1 MANNREGEGFIQER
15 LDRFFGLAEWMVEK
29 DIVKVSHILRQ
40 ASNYSLLILDTQPL
54 RRNTKSRFIFESQWI
69 KNQTCDKLVQEAW
82 STVGRAS
89 RMFQVKQKLKCYKLS
104 LLKWKREQR
113 KNDRLKIELIQKE
126 IECMQRGND

>member
-54 RRNTKSRFIFESQWI
+54 RRKTKSRFIFESQWI
-69 KNQTCDKLVQEAW
+69 KDQTCDKLVQEAW
-82 STVGRAS
+82 PTVGRAS
-89 RMFQVKQKLKCYKLS
+89 RMF
-104 LLKWKREQR
+104 
-113 KNDRLKIELIQKE
+113 
-126 IECMQRGND
+126 